1 VTETR
6 PTLEQVAA
14 RARVGRGTVSRV
26 INGSSQVSP
35 QTREA
40 VEAAVAELGYVPNPA
55 ARALV
60 TRRTDTVAL
69 VISESEDRLFGE
81 PFFAGV
87 VRGISAAVTATGR
100 QLVLALTSEPD
111 AGRPLDRYLTRQ
123 HVDGVLLLS
132 LHGEDPLPRQL
143 SERGVPVVV
152 GGRPPGG
159 FEGPYVDVDN
169 VGGARAGVA
178 HLLQRGRRQIA
189 TLTGP
194 QDMGAGQDRLA
205 GYAAA
210 LAEAGAPVD
219 DALVEQG
226 DFSEASGVE
235 GMRAL
240 LARRPD
246 VDALFAANDL
256 MAAGAMRVLREAGR
270 RVPDDVAVLGFDD
283 SPLAR
288 VTHPPLS
295 TVRQPTEG
303 MGRCMA
309 QLLVRLIA
317 EDLGHAVPDYGPE
330 TTARDGGRLGRSS
343 ALPACGQGVVLGT
356 ELVVRQS
363 S

>member
-1 VTETR
+1 MTETR

-14 RARVGRGTVSRV
+14 RAGVGRGTVSRV

-35 QTREA
+35 QTRQA
-40 VEAAVAELGYVPNPA
+40 VQAAVAELGYVPNLA

-87 VRGISAAVTATGR
+87 VRGISAGVTAAGR
-100 QLVLALTSEPD
+100 QLVLALTADPD
-111 AGRPLDRYLTRQ
+111 GARPLDRYLTRQ

-143 SERGVPVVV
+143 TERGVPVVV
-152 GGRPPGG
+152 GGRPSGG
-159 FEGPYVDVDN
+159 FEGAFVDVDN

-178 HLLQRGRRQIA
+178 HLVERGRRRIA

-210 LAEAGAPVD
+210 LTEAGLDVD
-219 DALVEQG
+219 PALVEHG

-246 VDALFAANDL
+246 VDAVFAANDL
-256 MAAGAMRVLREAGR
+256 MAVGALRVLRDAGR
-270 RVPDDVAVLGFDD
+270 TVPDDVAIVGFDD

-295 TVRQPTEG
+295 TVRQPTEA

-309 QLLVRLIA
+309 DLLVRLIT
-317 EDLGHAVPDYGPE
+317 EDSEPGAPAAVDE
-330 TTARDGGRLGRSS
+330 R
-343 ALPACGQGVVLGT
+343 GVVLET
-356 ELVVRQS
+356 EVVVRS
-363 S
+363 SS